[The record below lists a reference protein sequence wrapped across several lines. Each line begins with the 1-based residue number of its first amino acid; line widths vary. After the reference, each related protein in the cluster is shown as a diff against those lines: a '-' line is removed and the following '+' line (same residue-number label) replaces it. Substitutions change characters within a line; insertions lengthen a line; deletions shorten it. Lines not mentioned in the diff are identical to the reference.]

1 MAVLNSNVTAIAARH
16 PVVGAWGRR
25 RARAAGVP
33 VFTSLPGMPNAL
45 KPRVQFVKSGR
56 PVTPASMPVAT
67 KLAPNGKPAVAPP
80 KPLRVRSIS
89 PFGPSLDG
97 MDGVDGVFDFVK
109 DLVPSH
115 TVVGKLLSGDVKGAA
130 QGAVKEVA
138 KLRAGSGQPTTQA
151 GATGPVYYDAAAPAP
166 QGSGFLV
173 NKPLLFASLGLGALG
188 VFLLVR
194 SRR

>member
-16 PVVGAWGRR
+16 PVIGAWGRR
-25 RARAAGVP
+25 RARSAGVP
-33 VFTSLPGMPNAL
+33 VFTALPGMRNAL
-45 KPRVQFVKSGR
+45 APRVQFVKSGR
-56 PVTPASMPVAT
+56 PVTPSSIPVAT
-67 KLAPNGKPAVAPP
+67 KLAANGKPAVAPP
-80 KPLRVRSIS
+80 RALRVRSIS

-97 MDGVDGVFDFVK
+97 MDGVFDFVK
-109 DLVPSH
+109 DLVPAN
-115 TVVGKLLSGDVKGAA
+115 TVVGRLLGGDVKGAA

-138 KLRAGSGQPTTQA
+138 RLRAGSGGGAPAAQA
-151 GATGPVYYDAAAPAP
+151 GGPVYYDTAAPQP

-173 NKPLLFASLGLGALG
+173 NKPLLFASLALGGLG